1 MGMVR
6 FVSVCR
12 SQIYKNY
19 WNQITQSSENRFL
32 RILEFVIE
40 VKNRN
45 NERIWVHPSDMGI
58 VGVVFLRWIWIY
70 KKIWNPP
77 TQSWENRILVNSIV
91 HNQVLHCFFSLKTE
105 RTSQAISRKSDGQE
119 QSVYDYDF
127 VPTEYEAKQIF
138 LKIGHFSWF
147 VEGVKIGG
155 SEVKK
160 IFFNFCLNASTGS

>member
-6 FVSVCR
+6 FVSVCQ

-19 WNQITQSSENRFL
+19 CNPITQSSENRFL

-105 RTSQAISRKSDGQE
+105 ILLLSDFTHFMSNILWFILHKKGNTLYISFEEKNSLKVSPGGGRE
-119 QSVYDYDF
+119 QI
-127 VPTEYEAKQIF
+127 ENF
-138 LKIGHFSWF
+138 L
-147 VEGVKIGG
+147 
-155 SEVKK
+155 
-160 IFFNFCLNASTGS
+160 

>member
-12 SQIYKNY
+12 LQIYKNY

-91 HNQVLHCFFSLKTE
+91 QNQVLHCFFSLKTE
-105 RTSQAISRKSDGQE
+105 ILLLSDFTHFMSNILWFILHKKGNTLYISFEEKNSLKVSPGGGRE
-119 QSVYDYDF
+119 QI
-127 VPTEYEAKQIF
+127 ENF
-138 LKIGHFSWF
+138 L
-147 VEGVKIGG
+147 
-155 SEVKK
+155 
-160 IFFNFCLNASTGS
+160 

>member
-6 FVSVCR
+6 FVSVCQ

-19 WNQITQSSENRFL
+19 CNPITQSSENRFL

-70 KKIWNPP
+70 KKTWNPS

-91 HNQVLHCFFSLKTE
+91 HNPVLRCFFSLKLKFCYFL
-105 RTSQAISRKSDGQE
+105 ISHISWVIYYDSYLIRK
-119 QSVYDYDF
+119 VILC
-127 VPTEYEAKQIF
+127 IF
-138 LKIGHFSWF
+138 HF
-147 VEGVKIGG
+147 KR
-155 SEVKK
+155 KK
-160 IFFNFCLNASTGS
+160 P

>member
-19 WNQITQSSENRFL
+19 CNQITQSSENRFL

-91 HNQVLHCFFSLKTE
+91 QNQVLHCFFSLKTE
-105 RTSQAISRKSDGQE
+105 ILLLSDFTHFMSNILWFILHKKGNTLYISFKEKNSLKVSPGGGRE
-119 QSVYDYDF
+119 QI
-127 VPTEYEAKQIF
+127 ENF
-138 LKIGHFSWF
+138 L
-147 VEGVKIGG
+147 
-155 SEVKK
+155 
-160 IFFNFCLNASTGS
+160 